1 MSATEFIK
9 HYSVKEL
16 GEKCAE
22 YRKQNKILQS
32 EIAEELG
39 VSTETI
45 SAFEHGRTNNAVV
58 LSWYIRHGLKL

>member
-1 MSATEFIK
+1 MDIK
-9 HYSVKEL
+9 L
-16 GEKCAE
+16 IGEKCAE

-39 VSTETI
+39 VSIETI

-58 LSWYIRHGLKL
+58 LSWYIEHGFTL

>member
-1 MSATEFIK
+1 MDI
-9 HYSVKEL
+9 KEL

-32 EIAEELG
+32 EIADELG